1 MGQEVSMRRVLT
13 EYDARRLL
21 AGAAVVLV
29 TTRSHGVANVMPVG
43 WNMPLSHDPPLVG
56 IAVHPSRHTY
66 DMLRLSQEFALNVP
80 SVRLMNHVQ
89 YLGTVSGRDVQ
100 KIDVAKLPTF
110 KAQRVDAPLLE
121 GCLAYVEC
129 SVEDVLPVGDHY
141 LFVGKVLATQ
151 AESEAFE
158 DAWLLED
165 DDYKPLHHLG
175 GELYAIL
182 GERRQAQLRTS
193 EEGRVEL
200 EETAEERERREEEEA
215 RRREQEEG
223 EER

>member
-1 MGQEVSMRRVLT
+1 MRRVLT
-13 EYDARRLL
+13 EFDARRLL
-21 AGAAVVLV
+21 AGAPVVLV
-29 TTRSHGVANVMPVG
+29 TTRWHGVANVMPLA

-56 IAVHPSRHTY
+56 IAVHPSRHTC
-66 DMLRLSQEFALNVP
+66 DMLRLSGEFALNVP
-80 SVRLMNHVQ
+80 SRRLMNHVQ

-100 KIDVAKLPTF
+100 KIEVAKLPTF

-121 GCLAYVEC
+121 GCLAYIEC
-129 SVEDVLPVGDHY
+129 SVEEVLRLGDHH

-151 AESEAFE
+151 AEREAFE
-158 DAWLLED
+158 EAWLLED

-193 EEGRVEL
+193 EEGTVEL

-215 RRREQEEG
+215 RRQEQEEG
-223 EER
+223 

>member
-1 MGQEVSMRRVLT
+1 MRRVLT
-13 EYDARRLL
+13 EFDARRLL
-21 AGAAVVLV
+21 AGAPVVLV
-29 TTRSHGVANVMPVG
+29 TTRWHGVANVMPVA

-56 IAVHPSRHTY
+56 IAIHPSRHTY

-80 SVRLMNHVQ
+80 SRRLVNHVQ

-121 GCLAYVEC
+121 GCLAHVEC
-129 SVEDVLPVGDHY
+129 SVEEVLHLGDHY
-141 LFVGKVLATQ
+141 LFVGKVLAAQ
-151 AESEAFE
+151 AEREAFE
-158 DAWLLED
+158 EAWLLED
-165 DDYKPLHHLG
+165 DDYKPLHYLG
-175 GELYAIL
+175 GELYAVL
-182 GERRQAQLRTS
+182 SERRQAQLRTS
-193 EEGRVEL
+193 EEGSAEL

-215 RRREQEEG
+215 HRQEQQER